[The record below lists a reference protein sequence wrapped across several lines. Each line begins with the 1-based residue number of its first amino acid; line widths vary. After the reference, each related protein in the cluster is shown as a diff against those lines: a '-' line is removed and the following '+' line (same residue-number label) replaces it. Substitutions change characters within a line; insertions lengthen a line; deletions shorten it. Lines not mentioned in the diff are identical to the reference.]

1 MADKYLEQLISQFG
15 NSGDIASLLKIQD
28 FHHRKLWHQL
38 TMELQRFL
46 ALPDVL
52 NLLDLVEFYTKFI
65 STFSTRLN
73 QLTFVRMVARIPSQ
87 IKETDKKIEFFKAI
101 SELPKVMQDQ
111 EAFIDSRSTLADC
124 LIASGNLA
132 GAKEVLLQVKEK
144 LESTTGLDASV
155 YAAAYHSWASYYQT
169 LNEPENFYKYA
180 IQYVGYTQLDQLPK
194 EKLVGLAFDLGIA
207 ALVGETIFNF
217 GDLLEHPVIESL
229 QGTDNQWLAEIIF
242 TFNTGNI
249 TKWKELQNQYAAK
262 LNNIPAFLQ
271 KHELLD
277 KKIALM
283 SLVDLAFRRASED
296 RNIPFDFILKT
307 TQVQEV
313 EMLIMRAISLG
324 LLKGTIDEVDQI
336 FSVTWVQPR
345 ILNIAQITEMGQ
357 RIEMWSAKVKNSMMV
372 MESGLTSDLVS

>member
-1 MADKYLEQLISQFG
+1 
-15 NSGDIASLLKIQD
+15 
-28 FHHRKLWHQL
+28 
-38 TMELQRFL
+38 
-46 ALPDVL
+46 VL
-52 NLLDLVEFYTKFI
+52 
-65 STFSTRLN
+65 
-73 QLTFVRMVARIPSQ
+73 
-87 IKETDKKIEFFKAI
+87 
-101 SELPKVMQDQ
+101 DQ
-111 EAFIDSRSTLADC
+111 EAYIDSRSTLANC
-124 LIASGNLA
+124 LIENGNLA

-155 YAAAYHSWASYYQT
+155 YAAAYLSWSSYYKT
-169 LNEPENFYKYA
+169 LNDPENFYKYA

-194 EKLVGLAFDLGIA
+194 ERLLALAFDLGIA

-229 QGTDNQWLAEIIF
+229 QCTENQWLAEIIF

-249 TKWKELQNQYAAK
+249 TQWKELQNLHAPKMNAIQ
-262 LNNIPAFLQ
+262 AFIQ

-283 SLVDLAFRRASED
+283 SLVDLAFRRTSED
-296 RNIPFDFILKT
+296 RNIPFDFIAKT
-307 TQVQEV
+307 TQVREV

-345 ILNIAQITEMGQ
+345 ILNIAQITEMGD
-357 RIEMWSAKVKNSMMV
+357 RIEKWSAKVKSSMVV